1 VLVPKFPVL
10 EPKELVQILEKH
22 FGVISTGRGK
32 GSHRVY
38 KRVLHGETYITV
50 IQTNV
55 TEYRVDQTT
64 TILEQLRIPKQEF
77 LKVYNSQKSKG
88 KRKAE

>member
-1 VLVPKFPVL
+1 MLVPKFPVL

-22 FGVISTGRGK
+22 FGVIGTGRGK

-38 KRVLHGETYITV
+38 RRVLHGEKCITV